1 MRRRIVLAVALLVAG
16 GCESAPTYKQ
26 PPDNTYARATYQLKL
41 GEQVTQE
48 QGAIVAPEFFKAAG
62 ALPML
67 GRLFL
72 PAEYTPSG
80 TPVAVLSYDLWTKH
94 FGSQPDAIGRVIEL
108 NGRQVTIVAIMPDG
122 FQIPEGALLWT
133 PRGGG

>member
-1 MRRRIVLAVALLVAG
+1 MIVAG

-26 PPDNTYARATYQLKL
+26 PPDYSYARATYQVKL
-41 GEQVTQE
+41 GEDVMAQ

-62 ALPML
+62 ALPIL
-67 GRLFL
+67 GRLFVE
-72 PAEYTPSG
+72 ADHAPSA
-80 TPVAVLSYDLWTKH
+80 TPVAVLSYDLWAKH
-94 FGSQPDAIGRVIEL
+94 LGSQPDAIGRVIEL